1 MDPCLRKRFNILS
14 SYGRCPA
21 IRLETGEKYST
32 RESVMALM
40 KFNTR
45 GESPSCGEEGV
56 TLGYISHSLV
66 AVRVVFQNDLHL

>member
-1 MDPCLRKRFNILS
+1 
-14 SYGRCPA
+14 
-21 IRLETGEKYST
+21 
-32 RESVMALM
+32 MALM